1 MIDILIDDAC
11 LRKIR
16 RELKLAGKREIGGV
30 LAGENLGNGQFRV
43 LSVSVQRAGGSY
55 ASFVRDSNLHRRF
68 MRRFFARTGN
78 QSERFNY
85 IGEWH
90 SHPSFLPLP
99 SSTDINQMQQL
110 IEARDQIA
118 HFLVLLIV
126 KINRA
131 ARIEASAHAFRRNLQ
146 PMRVRLY
153 GEQGVNLEDFA
164 SGGRKILGHAKASD
178 HQLRNAAFSQGAGV

>member
-1 MIDILIDDAC
+1 MIDIVIDDAC
-11 LRKIR
+11 LRRMR

-43 LSVSVQRAGGSY
+43 VSMSVQRAGGSY
-55 ASFVRDSNLHRRF
+55 ASFVRDSSLHRRF

-78 QSERFNY
+78 QPERFNY

-99 SSTDINQMQQL
+99 SSTDSNQMQRL
-110 IEARDQIA
+110 IESRDQVA

-126 KINRA
+126 KLNRGDG
-131 ARIEASAHAFRRNLQ
+131 IEASAHAFRRAHL
-146 PMRVRLY
+146 PVKLRVFGGQAVSLI
-153 GEQGVNLEDFA
+153 DF
-164 SGGRKILGHAKASD
+164 GDHGRKALELASESQD
-178 HQLRNAAFSQGAGV
+178 GSIKTTLSQGAQL

>member
-1 MIDILIDDAC
+1 MIDIVIDDAC
-11 LRKIR
+11 LRRMR

-43 LSVSVQRAGGSY
+43 VSMSVQRAGGSY
-55 ASFVRDSNLHRRF
+55 ASFVRDSSLHLRF

-78 QSERFNY
+78 QPERFNY

-99 SSTDINQMQQL
+99 SSTDSNQMQRL
-110 IEARDQIA
+110 IESRDQVA

-126 KINRA
+126 KLNRGDG
-131 ARIEASAHAFRRNLQ
+131 IEASAHAFRRARRPVTL
-146 PMRVRLY
+146 RVFGGQAVSLIDFGGHGRKALEFASASP
-153 GEQGVNLEDFA
+153 GGSIKTTLSQGV
-164 SGGRKILGHAKASD
+164 
-178 HQLRNAAFSQGAGV
+178 QL